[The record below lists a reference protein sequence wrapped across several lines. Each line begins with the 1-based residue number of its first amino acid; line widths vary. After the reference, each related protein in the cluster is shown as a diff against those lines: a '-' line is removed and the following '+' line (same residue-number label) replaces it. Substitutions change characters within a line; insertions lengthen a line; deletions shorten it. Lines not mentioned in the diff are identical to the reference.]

1 MRVRVY
7 VEGGGD
13 PGSSKAACREGFRRL
28 FQNLDNLAQNPT
40 VIASGG
46 RLKAFQNFCD
56 ALEMSRDE
64 IILLLVD
71 AERPVVASVWT
82 HLGAEPDHWRK
93 PQVAT
98 DEQAHLMVQSME
110 AWFIAD
116 KEALARYYGQRFRVN
131 SLPRRQDIECIP
143 KDDLVPAL
151 ERASRDTTKGRYHK
165 TCHGYAILA
174 SISPA
179 KIRQR
184 SPHAERFFHVL
195 EQASQRDRPR
205 PQ

>member
-13 PGSSKAACREGFRRL
+13 PGSTKAACREGFRRL
-28 FQNLDNLAQNPT
+28 FQKLANLAANPT
-40 VIASGG
+40 VVASGG

-56 ALEMSRDE
+56 ALERSADE
-64 IILLLVD
+64 VILLLVD
-71 AERPVVASVWT
+71 AERPVEASVWT
-82 HLGAEPDHWRK
+82 HLGGTPDYWRK
-93 PQVAT
+93 PASAT

-116 KEALARYYGQRFRVN
+116 KEALARYYGQRFRMN
-131 SLPRRQDIECIP
+131 ALPRRQDIEAIS
-143 KDDLVPAL
+143 KRDLVPAL
-151 ERASRDTTKGRYHK
+151 ERASRDTTKGSYHK

-179 KIRQR
+179 KVRQR
-184 SPHAERFFHVL
+184 SPHAEWFFCVL
-195 EQASQRDRPR
+195 EEATQRDDPR
-205 PQ
+205 AQ